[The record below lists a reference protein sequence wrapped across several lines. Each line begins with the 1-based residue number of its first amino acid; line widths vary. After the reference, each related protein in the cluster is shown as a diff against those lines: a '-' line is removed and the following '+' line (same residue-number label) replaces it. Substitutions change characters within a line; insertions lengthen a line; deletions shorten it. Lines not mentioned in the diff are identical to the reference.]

1 MNVHQGRLSS
11 LEYIQI
17 LNDVMNLNKN
27 LCVARHFSRFDRELL
42 LKTGGKRYID
52 VWPSHLF
59 KPEENG
65 LRWDNSCLFVL
76 QLACILSMSSKWKS
90 ASLRVF
96 ICVNSLQVSFLNNLY
111 ANIHNTKDIFYLRD
125 CTIFFSGHAYSRTA
139 TEVVIATI
147 ED

>member
-1 MNVHQGRLSS
+1 MNADQGRLSTN
-11 LEYIQI
+11 EYIQI

-27 LCVARHFSRFDRELL
+27 LCIARNFSRFDRELM

-90 ASLRVF
+90 ATLRVF
-96 ICVNSLQVSFLNNLY
+96 ICVNSLQVCLIVCLFKLMITSLGY
-111 ANIHNTKDIFYLRD
+111 AYARTTIKNIIT
-125 CTIFFSGHAYSRTA
+125 TT
-139 TEVVIATI
+139 
-147 ED
+147 